1 MTTIGPRRVLIVE
14 NEPLTAATLAT
25 ELGSSGYHV
34 CGVATTPDDAL
45 AAVVRD
51 QPHVVLMDV
60 RLADGGD
67 GIDTARRICLGRD
80 TAIVF
85 LTAQSDEAT
94 LARALEVSPFGFLV
108 KPFRA
113 RELKVAIEVA
123 VTKQAKDA
131 AAAREWQ
138 ELATTD
144 PLTRLPNRRKLAE
157 VLRTEW
163 DRCRQ
168 DGVSIAALMIDVDHF
183 KDYND
188 TYGHPAGDACLVAV
202 AEAIRGSCGRP
213 GDFLCRWGGEEFLAI
228 LPTTDITAAAHVAE
242 RVLAAVRRQQLQHR
256 GSPTDTILTVSVG
269 GAAVVPAIS
278 MRADD
283 LIATADHSLYNAKRR
298 GRNRAVFERL
308 DAGDVP
314 GEAPPRRA

>member
-14 NEPLTAATLAT
+14 HEPLTAATLAT
-25 ELGSSGYHV
+25 ELGSLGYHV

-45 AAVVRD
+45 AAVVRE

-60 RLADGGD
+60 HLPDGGD
-67 GIDTARRICLGRD
+67 GIDTARHICLGRD

-183 KDYND
+183 KAYND
-188 TYGHPAGDACLVAV
+188 TYGHPAGDACWPSQRRSAARAV
-202 AEAIRGSCGRP
+202 ALETSSAGGGVRSSWPSCRP
-213 GDFLCRWGGEEFLAI
+213 PTSRPRPTLQNECLPRCGGGNSS
-228 LPTTDITAAAHVAE
+228 T
-242 RVLAAVRRQQLQHR
+242 
-256 GSPTDTILTVSVG
+256 
-269 GAAVVPAIS
+269 
-278 MRADD
+278 
-283 LIATADHSLYNAKRR
+283 K
-298 GRNRAVFERL
+298 
-308 DAGDVP
+308 
-314 GEAPPRRA
+314 APPQTPSSPSRSAGPRSCPQSQRALTT